1 MSWGP
6 GGTFLLPLLALISTS
21 KALQL
26 STQQTFSAAEE
37 ALESALATL
46 AIKSYSCGQTAEP
59 FDHPHLLHNATP
71 ALIQPH
77 LQTAREAG
85 ALFSVLPPDVGP
97 KGLGLLWRTLRTPRT
112 PASPLG
118 LVFHDI
124 SKKSL
129 LLMNESGLTPD
140 GNNNTLAQR
149 KELAQRF
156 AHLAAALEV
165 PFNSSGP
172 IWCRPFWDC
181 VTSLWILA
189 AIFPVTGRGSLSLLL
204 PLKYLDIDQC
214 DDGNDSLFKAT
225 HKCDPATSTC
235 IFVPGKGFCSGSYS
249 CRCIEGFFDPDG
261 PDNWTGTLASTEV
274 PLGPRT
280 CVRCPDECQPCKGG
294 LCEAQLQP
302 TLRVTLLATQAVCM
316 AITLIVSITLFRNRK
331 RKPISSS
338 MWTMLETILF
348 GTFLLYAAVLVRFF
362 NPSVEFCLLETWCRE
377 FGFVICYGAI
387 ILKLYKILIEFRTR
401 KAHRWVVRDKDLLKY
416 LTAMVLIAFVYL
428 AGHTATALHTLQER
442 PGALM
447 TRGRTLQGVSFPTCK
462 PLWWELVTQAGE
474 LGLLVF
480 GLHLSIASR
489 NAFTQY
495 REREFL
501 CAALVVELLV
511 SGPFYVLRALAWPHL
526 HPDVAFSAYVARSQ
540 LTNSIVLL
548 LIFVPKWWYCHLAAK
563 QKPNTRPYPLLGEVP
578 APASP
583 ALGAC
588 VDADFAEVSLAD
600 MNPDDIRAEL
610 KRLYTQLE
618 VLKNKTIRYDNPH
631 ISKRRGGR
639 KVAHRRFSL
648 QKKGSREKAL
658 HHRQKSSKHHG
669 HHENEDGAEV
679 SRTPEDSVCSIEGP
693 SAIYN
698 DGPSVAYSEHGRK

>member
-26 STQQTFSAAEE
+26 STQQTFSVAEE
-37 ALESALATL
+37 TLESALDTVT
-46 AIKSYSCGQTAEP
+46 KSYSCGQTAEP
-59 FDHPHLLHNATP
+59 FDHPHMLHNATP

-77 LQTAREAG
+77 LQTALEAG
-85 ALFSVLPPDVGP
+85 AFLSVLPPDVGP

-112 PASPLG
+112 PASPIG
-118 LVFHDI
+118 LVFHDT
-124 SKKSL
+124 SKKL
-129 LLMNESGLTPD
+129 VWFLRESGRTFYSAS
-140 GNNNTLAQR
+140 NNTLAQR
-149 KELAQRF
+149 YSQLAG
-156 AHLAAALEV
+156 ALTT
-165 PFNSSGP
+165 PANNSTTGP
-172 IWCRPFWDC
+172 LWSRPFWDC
-181 VTSLWILA
+181 DASQWVLA
-189 AIFPVTGRGSLSLLL
+189 AIFPVASRGSLSLLL
-204 PLKYLDIDQC
+204 PLKSLDVDQC
-214 DDGNDSLFKAT
+214 DDENASLFKGT

-235 IFVPGKGFCSGSYS
+235 VFVAGRGFCSGAYS
-249 CRCIEGFFDPDG
+249 CRCVEGFFDPEG
-261 PDNWTGTLASTEV
+261 PDNWTGLLPSSET

-280 CVRCPDECQPCKGG
+280 CVQCPDECQPCKGG
-294 LCEAQLQP
+294 RCEAKLQP
-302 TLRVTLLATQAVCM
+302 TLRAALLATQAVCM
-316 AITLIVSITLFRNRK
+316 TITFVISVAVFRNRK
-331 RKPISSS
+331 RKPLSSS

-348 GTFLLYAAVLVRFF
+348 GTFLLYAGVLIRYF

-447 TRGRTLQGVSFPTCK
+447 ARGRTLQGVSFPTCK

-474 LGLLVF
+474 FGLLIF
-480 GLHLSIASR
+480 GLHLSVASR

-511 SGPFYVLRALAWPHL
+511 SVPFYALRALAWPHL
-526 HPDVAFSAYVARSQ
+526 HPDVAFTAYVARSQ

-563 QKPNTRPYPLLGEVP
+563 QKPNARPYPLLGEAP

-600 MNPDDIRAEL
+600 MNPEDIRAEL

-669 HHENEDGAEV
+669 HHDNEDGGEV

-698 DGPSVAYSEHGRK
+698 DGPSVAYSEYNYSRK